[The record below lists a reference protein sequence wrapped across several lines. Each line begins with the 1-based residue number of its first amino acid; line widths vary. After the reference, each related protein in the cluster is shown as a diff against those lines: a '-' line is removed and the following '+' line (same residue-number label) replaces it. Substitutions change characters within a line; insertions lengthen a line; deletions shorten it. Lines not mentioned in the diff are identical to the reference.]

1 MIWMKNVH
9 VHAFVGFGFNAYTV
23 ELPAISQLTYNF
35 TAINTAL
42 NYHNTSKIWI
52 FYYVLYHSMC
62 NVLNVKRK

>member
-1 MIWMKNVH
+1 MILMKNVH
-9 VHAFVGFGFNAYTV
+9 VHMHLWVLVLTRI

-42 NYHNTSKIWI
+42 NYHNTCKIWI